1 MTQDKIKERIAKL
14 LRLARDAGAT
24 SAEAEN
30 ALSKARAMMLEH
42 GLAEADTVEAE
53 LKIITSD
60 LLDQDSKW
68 KIIVACAVA
77 KLMGVVSLTRGE
89 QCYFVGR
96 QDLIDAAGLTYLY
109 VLEQIEAKYKL
120 ALTELGKHGT
130 LDKRTRGE
138 LRKTFKQAA
147 AQAVLDKV
155 WQITAQQVSSERAL
169 VIIDQAAAAAREF
182 VDEQIKP
189 KKGRALRAIS
199 TGLGTGAGYDAGR
212 SIKLQDEVKR

>member
-24 SAEAEN
+24 SSEAEN

-60 LLDQDSKW
+60 LYDQDSKW

-77 KLMGVVSLTRGE
+77 KLMGVVNLTRGE

-96 QDLIDAAGLTYLY
+96 QDLIDAAGLTYGY
-109 VLEQIEAKYKL
+109 VCEQIEAKYKL
-120 ALTELGKHGT
+120 ALAELGKHGT

-147 AQAVLDKV
+147 AQAILNKV

-199 TGLGTGAGYDAGR
+199 QGLGTGAGFAAGR
-212 SIKLQDEVKR
+212 SIKLQDEVKL